1 MAGWDWIKQAFE
13 LFKKDPL
20 IWILLI
26 VILFALNILGQ
37 FIPIMGSLAMSL
49 LYAVFFA
56 GFMYGCAELDR
67 GEHLEIGHLF
77 SGFRQNTKSLVGIGA
92 LYLLV
97 IIAFGI
103 LMVPLMFVVAGGV
116 GVFTNPGS
124 LNVEQ
129 LMSPEFLIVLLVIF
143 AIAIPIGMAFL
154 FAPALV
160 ALGGVPVMSS
170 LRMSFMG
177 CLKNILPSLIFGI
190 ALMVLAVIACIPLFL
205 GWLVLIPTSIAA
217 IYATCRAIYTN

>member
-1 MAGWDWIKQAFE
+1 
-13 LFKKDPL
+13 
-20 IWILLI
+20 
-26 VILFALNILGQ
+26 
-37 FIPIMGSLAMSL
+37 
-49 LYAVFFA
+49 
-56 GFMYGCAELDR
+56 
-67 GEHLEIGHLF
+67 
-77 SGFRQNTKSLVGIGA
+77 
-92 LYLLV
+92 
-97 IIAFGI
+97 
-103 LMVPLMFVVAGGV
+103 MFVVAGGV

-129 LMSPEFLIVLLVIF
+129 LMSPAFLIVLLVIF

-190 ALMVLAVIACIPLFL
+190 ALMILAVIACIPLFL

-217 IYATCRAIYTN
+217 IYATYRAIYTN